1 MNVNSGTLTANAR
14 TAWRGDD
21 GRDQTG
27 GRIRLSLH
35 SDLSSIEKDWKSFE
49 QSADCTVFQSF
60 DWLGAWQRHI
70 GSRAGIKPCV
80 VLGIDDED
88 RLLFIFPLAISP
100 GGVARLTWL
109 GSELC
114 DYNAPLLAPDFQLRA
129 GKSIAA
135 LWEKVLRQIAAA
147 GLRFD
152 LIHFEK
158 MPEVIGAQ
166 PNPFLQL
173 PTSRNPSAGYMSQL
187 SGNWEQ
193 FYERKR
199 SASRRKG
206 DRNRLKRLASYGEVR
221 LVSPETP
228 EEKERTVQKLLTQK
242 SWAFERMGVADL
254 FLRPGYREFFTEL
267 ALQRPQLCHVGRL
280 EAGRIWAATNFG
292 LTFRGSYYH
301 VLCSYEQRAIS
312 AFGPGG
318 VHLREL
324 MRFAL
329 EKGFG
334 RFDFTIGDEPYKREW
349 SDIKISL
356 HDYTVARTFRSWP
369 QAAAIG
375 ARRYL
380 KRSIKQNHHL
390 WRAFTG
396 ARQFLAVMR
405 ARLDTRP
412 AGGRRFMDGAPASQ
426 SSDTAR
432 ERRP

>member
-1 MNVNSGTLTANAR
+1 MNSGTLAANIR
-14 TAWRGDD
+14 TARSGND
-21 GRDQTG
+21 GCDRSVGQV
-27 GRIRLSLH
+27 RLSLH
-35 SDLSSIEKDWKSFE
+35 SDLGSIEKEWKSFE
-49 QSADCTVFQSF
+49 QSADCTAFQSF
-60 DWLGAWQRHI
+60 DWLAAWQRHI

-80 VLGIDDED
+80 VSAFDDED
-88 RLLFIFPLAISP
+88 RLLFVFPLAIHP
-100 GGVARLTWL
+100 GRVARLTWL

-114 DYNAPLLAPDFQLRA
+114 DYNAPLLAPDFQLHA
-129 GKSIAA
+129 GESFAA
-135 LWEKVLRQIAAA
+135 LWERALRQITAA

-158 MPEVIGAQ
+158 MPEIVGKQ

-173 PTSRNPSAGYMSQL
+173 STGRNPSAGYVTL
-187 SGNWEQ
+187 LTGNWEQ
-193 FYERKR
+193 FYEAKR

-221 LVSPETP
+221 LVCPETP

-254 FLRPGYREFFTEL
+254 FLQPGYREFFAEL
-267 ALQRPQLCHVGRL
+267 ALQRPQLCHVSRL

-292 LTFRGSYYH
+292 LTFRDSYYH
-301 VLCSYEQRAIS
+301 VLCSYEQRAIA

-324 MRFAL
+324 MRFAQ
-329 EKGFG
+329 ERGFD

-349 SDIKISL
+349 SDIKIGL
-356 HDYTVARTFRSWP
+356 HDYTAARTFRSWP
-369 QAAAIG
+369 QAAAMG

-380 KRSIKQNHHL
+380 KRSIKQNRHV
-390 WRAFTG
+390 WRAFIG
-396 ARQFLAVMR
+396 ARQLFAMMR
-405 ARLDTRP
+405 ARFDTRP
-412 AGGRRFMDGAPASQ
+412 AGGRRFRDDASAQ
-426 SSDTAR
+426 QTGQATR